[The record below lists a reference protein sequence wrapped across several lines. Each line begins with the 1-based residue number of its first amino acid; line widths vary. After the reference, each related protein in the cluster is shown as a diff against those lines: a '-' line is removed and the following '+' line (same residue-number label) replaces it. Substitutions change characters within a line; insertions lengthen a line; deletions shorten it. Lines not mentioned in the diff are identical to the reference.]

1 MSTAMAAQ
9 PSADAVKS
17 FLIVDVAQAHR
28 HGIASFDYVRSE
40 DILAAADTAAQIVTH
55 LQRTGGRYMLWY
67 MLYGKHAVLD
77 VAEFLVHHTS
87 GRRFD
92 AQCAGPIGIP

>member
-28 HGIASFDYVRSE
+28 HGVASFDYVRSE

-55 LQRTGGRYMLWY
+55 LQRTGGRYML
-67 MLYGKHAVLD
+67 YGKHAVLA